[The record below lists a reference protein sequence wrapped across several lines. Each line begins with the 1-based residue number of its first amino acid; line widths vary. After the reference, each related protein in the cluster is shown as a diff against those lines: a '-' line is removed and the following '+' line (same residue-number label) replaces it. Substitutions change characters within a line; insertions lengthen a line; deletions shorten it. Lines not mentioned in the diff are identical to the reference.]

1 MIAPDYL
8 RYPKRRYGMDH
19 DRYDWSMLPDRAPVQ
34 WPGGARVA
42 LWVTASLQWF
52 PLNQKGV
59 PFKPP
64 GAMMT
69 AYPDLRHYTLRDY
82 GNRVGI
88 YRIMKELRA
97 RNISASV
104 PINAAVAARYPSLAY
119 ACVDLGWELMGH
131 GLDMD
136 HVHHTGMSDEAQ
148 VIERSLDIVR
158 RFAPQAILHTDAVQ
172 AACWIDL
179 RTIWPLVDTMAL
191 SAHKFGG
198 PKGVGILVV
207 REGKYFE
214 PIVLGGGQERDRRS
228 GTHNVGGIVAA
239 AEALRMT
246 DVERTSEVARIS
258 ALRDQLFAGLL
269 AIEGAHRT
277 IPAENSV
284 PGVVHVCL
292 QGIESESLLYL
303 LDEADVCASA
313 ASACASG
320 AMEPSH
326 VLAAMGLTSDLTMGA
341 LRLSLGH
348 TTTEGDVDRA
358 IEAITDAVNRIRAV
372 QNRRSL

>member
-1 MIAPDYL
+1 MRPEAVEA
-8 RYPKRRYGMDH
+8 
-19 DRYDWSMLPDRAPVQ
+19 MLPFMTDVFANPSGSHRFARQARKSIDEARDVFAEAIGCK
-34 WPGGARVA
+34 PGEIVFTGCGTESDNTAITGVIRRSPGVAVCSATEHHAVLHCVEHANGVVVRTNHLGTIDLEALQAVLSPDVVSVSVMAVNNETGAI
-42 LWVTASLQWF
+42 T
-52 PLNQKGV
+52 
-59 PFKPP
+59 
-64 GAMMT
+64 
-69 AYPDLRHYTLRDY
+69 DL
-82 GNRVGI
+82 
-88 YRIMKELRA
+88 
-97 RNISASV
+97 
-104 PINAAVAARYPSLAY
+104 AAVSK
-119 ACVDLGWELMGH
+119 
-131 GLDMD
+131 
-136 HVHHTGMSDEAQ
+136 
-148 VIERSLDIVR
+148 IVR
-158 RFAPQAILHTDAVQ
+158 RYAPQAILHTDAVQ

-246 DVERTSEVARIS
+246 DVERSSEVARIS

-277 IPAENSV
+277 IPAEDSV

-326 VLAAMGLTSDLTMGA
+326 VLAAMGLSSDLTLGA

-358 IEAITDAVNRIRAV
+358 IEAITDAVVRIRAV